1 MDLEL
6 SGRRVAAT
14 SLRSRTREVIRSGVV
29 AKTARLFDDP
39 NNRTTTT
46 DYRKS
51 EGRYS
56 SALVAAVR
64 CDDVFVGVHPGVSHS
79 DHCRGLVDHLFLEI
93 DIARE
98 VGGEEQG

>member
-14 SLRSRTREVIRSGVV
+14 SLRSRTREVIRPGV
-29 AKTARLFDDP
+29 AAETARLFDDP

-51 EGRYS
+51 EGRYF
-56 SALVAAVR
+56 SALAAAVR
-64 CDDVFVGVHPGVSHS
+64 CDDVLSAYVPVS
-79 DHCRGLVDHLFLEI
+79 LTQ
-93 DIARE
+93 IA
-98 VGGEEQG
+98 VVPPSTTNSMPLT